1 MQRRVMLMGAAG
13 AAFFLVGMPAF
24 AAGEDP
30 FNWVVTVSNG
40 VLDAIRADPE
50 LQNGDAEALQ
60 KLVDEKIMPSVDFPM
75 VTRMTVGPKW
85 RQATKEE
92 RVRLQNGFER
102 LLMRVYAGALKNVRD
117 NTCELRPT
125 RNRRVADEMVV
136 RTLLKAP
143 GQPDIALDYRIYRN
157 KSGEWKIVDVNVEGI
172 WMVEN
177 YRAQFASTLSNEGI
191 AGLIKLLEEKSDE
204 LAQKNASTIGEKKEG
219 K

>member
-13 AAFFLVGMPAF
+13 AVFFSVSMPAF
-24 AAGEDP
+24 AAEEDP

-40 VLDAIRADPE
+40 VLDAIRADPK

-157 KSGEWKIVDVNVEGI
+157 KSGDWKIVDVNVEGI

-191 AGLIKLLEEKSDE
+191 AGLIKLLEEKGDE

>member
-24 AAGEDP
+24 AAEEDP

-40 VLDAIRADPE
+40 VLDAIRADPK

-92 RVRLQNGFER
+92 RVRLQKGFER

-157 KSGEWKIVDVNVEGI
+157 KSGDWKIVDVNVEGI

>member
-30 FNWVVTVSNG
+30 FDWVVTVSNG
-40 VLDAIRADPE
+40 VLDAIRADPK

-92 RVRLQNGFER
+92 RVRLQKGFER

-157 KSGEWKIVDVNVEGI
+157 KSGDWKIVDVNVEGI